1 MGRRKHIGSAQRLLG
16 IGEHTRAHR
25 NFLDTRG
32 CLRTVKL
39 VSDSGKV
46 RSRTA
51 ARDFSLFYVVERALI
66 RAIRLALT
74 GR

>member
-39 VSDSGKV
+39 VSDSRK
-46 RSRTA
+46 SRTA
-51 ARDFSLFYVVERALI
+51 ARDFSLFYVVARALI
-66 RAIRLALT
+66 RAVRKQQ
-74 GR
+74 